1 MYTRKKF
8 VYVRDSPIGG
18 PLGRK
23 GVEFLQGTTDSGR
36 PLCYNAANTFGDKE
50 TCMPRFIIERNFAEQ
65 LEPTRDGVVALTQV
79 NADVGIQWLFSF
91 LSADKKKT
99 YCLYEAPNAEAIR
112 DAARRLN
119 IPADVIIEVDSE
131 IRPEAFLR

>member
-1 MYTRKKF
+1 
-8 VYVRDSPIGG
+8 
-18 PLGRK
+18 
-23 GVEFLQGTTDSGR
+23 
-36 PLCYNAANTFGDKE
+36 
-50 TCMPRFIIERNFAEQ
+50 MPRFIIERNFAEQ
-65 LEPTRDGVVALTQV
+65 LEVNRDVITAVTQV
-79 NADVGIQWLFSF
+79 NADVGVQWLFSF

>member
-1 MYTRKKF
+1 
-8 VYVRDSPIGG
+8 
-18 PLGRK
+18 
-23 GVEFLQGTTDSGR
+23 
-36 PLCYNAANTFGDKE
+36 
-50 TCMPRFIIERNFAEQ
+50 MPRFIIERNFAEQ
-65 LEPTRDGVVALTQV
+65 LEVNRDVITAVTQV
-79 NADVGIQWLFSF
+79 NADVGVQWLFSF

-131 IRPEAFLR
+131 VRPEQFLR